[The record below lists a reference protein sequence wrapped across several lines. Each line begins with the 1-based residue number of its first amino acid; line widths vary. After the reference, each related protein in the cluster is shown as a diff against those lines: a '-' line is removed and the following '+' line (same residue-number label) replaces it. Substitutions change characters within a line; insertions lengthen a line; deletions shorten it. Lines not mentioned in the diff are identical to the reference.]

1 MQSLACPT
9 AQRATPSSSSPHTR
23 NIIMGSAET
32 SPPLHLFSSPSFL
45 PSFLLHLSFTHSHHT
60 AATYKYPNHSQ
71 LFPPPSPP
79 HFLSPESPE
88 SPQTVTS
95 AGGWGRFLRQRDGDG
110 VLSAVSRLQLRF
122 YSPLIRE
129 PCERQRERR

>member
-1 MQSLACPT
+1 MLMEPPRMSNCSASDT
-9 AQRATPSSSSPHTR
+9 IVIITPYTQHHNGLSRDFP
-23 NIIMGSAET
+23 
-32 SPPLHLFSSPSFL
+32 SSPSFL
-45 PSFLLHLSFTHSHHT
+45 PSFLLHFTHSHHT

-71 LFPPPSPP
+71 LFPSPSPP

-95 AGGWGRFLRQRDGDG
+95 AGGWGHFLRQRDGDG
-110 VLSAVSRLQLRF
+110 VLGAVSRLQLRF

-129 PCERQRERR
+129 PCETQRERR